1 MKFHVPDMSCGHC
14 TAAITK
20 EITALDPQASVTAD
34 LETRTVEVVSTQT
47 DGAVVQAIKAA
58 GYDAISKG

>member
-20 EITALDPQASVTAD
+20 EINALDPQAKVLTD
-34 LETRTVEVVSTQT
+34 LETRMVEVSTPQP
-47 DGAVVQAIKAA
+47 DAAVLGAIKNA
-58 GYDAISKG
+58 GYEAAPA

>member
-20 EITALDPQASVTAD
+20 KITALDPQAKVTTD
-34 LETRTVEVVSTQT
+34 LETRTVEVVAERPST
-47 DGAVVQAIKAA
+47 AVIGAIKAA
-58 GYDAISKG
+58 GYDSTPV

>member
-20 EITALDPQASVTAD
+20 EITALDPQAKVTID
-34 LETRTVEVVSTQT
+34 LETRTAEVTTERPSIAVS
-47 DGAVVQAIKAA
+47 DAIKAA
-58 GYDAISKG
+58 GYESASV

>member
-20 EITALDPQASVTAD
+20 VLKALDDGAEVRTD
-34 LETRTVEVVSTQT
+34 LETRTVEVTTSASAAEVA
-47 DGAVVQAIKAA
+47 GAMKAA
-58 GYDAISKG
+58 GYDSTPA